1 MVCQVQP
8 DGSYNCGLFSS
19 SSESQPSG
27 NGNGNGNE
35 YISGST
41 TGTLLIQDNTS
52 VSVTDFNSFILFTA
66 PCFILFFLGIIAGV
80 IAGRS

>member
-8 DGSYNCGLFSS
+8 DGSYNCGLFSP
-19 SSESQPSG
+19 SSETHSSG
-27 NGNGNGNE
+27 NSNSNE
-35 YISGST
+35 YIAGST
-41 TGTLLIQDNTS
+41 TGTLLTQDNTS

-80 IAGRS
+80 IAGRL

>member
-19 SSESQPSG
+19 SSESQPS
-27 NGNGNGNE
+27 GNGNE